1 MRFKILKVILI
12 ITGFLIISCNSQSQ
26 KSNGEPIKDK
36 TRVTVYDYQIH
47 ISDLNKKE
55 LRDSTVLYLDTT
67 IFNNR
72 KNHVYSD
79 SFNIDSTFHYSYSF
93 ERDSFFFF
101 DEYCETLDTI
111 LIDFD
116 NRAIEVIKSDYD
128 VENSVDE
135 ESYIYWN
142 NQFGLI
148 AVYNYPW
155 RALILFDNDEIS
167 GFAKETFYNFIV
179 NQEKEKHMERK
190 RFLIQ

>member
-155 RALILFDNDEIS
+155 RALILFDNDDIS

>member
-1 MRFKILKVILI
+1 M
-12 ITGFLIISCNSQSQ
+12 
-26 KSNGEPIKDK
+26 
-36 TRVTVYDYQIH
+36 
-47 ISDLNKKE
+47 
-55 LRDSTVLYLDTT
+55 
-67 IFNNR
+67 
-72 KNHVYSD
+72 
-79 SFNIDSTFHYSYSF
+79 
-93 ERDSFFFF
+93 
-101 DEYCETLDTI
+101 
-111 LIDFD
+111 
-116 NRAIEVIKSDYD
+116 
-128 VENSVDE
+128 DE

>member
-1 MRFKILKVILI
+1 MKFKVLNVTLF
-12 ITGFLIISCNSQSQ
+12 ITGLLLISCNSQSQ

-142 NQFGLI
+142 TEFGLI
-148 AVYNYPW
+148 SVYNYPW
-155 RALILFDNDEIS
+155 RALILFDNDDIS